1 MENGTFEFDNRLDIE
16 YLQSLYEGDTEYAAV
31 IFDQFLQNY
40 PAQWVELEDSFA
52 KGDIKAYK
60 GYIHKMKA
68 SFSFVGLT
76 QLTQKAQVIEQ
87 HCTENYDIHT
97 ATALQQ
103 DFKTSLTELI
113 PIVEEQLK
121 RLQA

>member
-1 MENGTFEFDNRLDIE
+1 MDNGTFAFDNRLDIE

-31 IFDQFLQNY
+31 IFEQFLQNY
-40 PAQWVELEDSFA
+40 PEQWQELEASINRE
-52 KGDIKAYK
+52 DIKAYK
-60 GYIHKMKA
+60 GHIHKMKA

-87 HCTENYDIHT
+87 HCTENYDIDT
-97 ATALQQ
+97 VTALQQ
-103 DFKTSLTELI
+103 DFKTSLAQLI
-113 PIVEEQLK
+113 PIVEAELK